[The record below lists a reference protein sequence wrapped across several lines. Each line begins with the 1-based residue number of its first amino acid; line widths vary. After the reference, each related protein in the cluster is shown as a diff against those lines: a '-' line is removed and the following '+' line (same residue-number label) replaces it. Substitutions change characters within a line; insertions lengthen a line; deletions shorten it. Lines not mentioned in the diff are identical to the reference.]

1 VTDKIVC
8 FDFDSTL
15 SKIEGI
21 DELARRVGCGQEM
34 EKLTQSA
41 MNGDLPLEAIYE
53 RRLSIIRPGKSEI
66 KWLAQLYIDEMVEG
80 AVEVVKTLQDNGREV
95 HIISGGLRQAI
106 LPMAKKLGVA
116 DENVHAVSIHYTDDG
131 RYQNY
136 DRLSP
141 LARNGG
147 KAEICK
153 QLAVKGARLF
163 MVGDGNTDLEAKQ
176 AGAFFIGFGGVVERK
191 SVRDKADRF
200 VSDSSLLSVLDY
212 LS

>member
-1 VTDKIVC
+1 MTVNIVC

-21 DELARRVGCGQEM
+21 DELARRAGCGPEM
-34 EKLTQSA
+34 EKLTQLA

-95 HIISGGLRQAI
+95 HIISGGVRQAI
-106 LPMAKKLGVA
+106 LPMAEKLGVA
-116 DENVHAVSIHYTDDG
+116 DENVHAVSIYYTDDG
-131 RYQNY
+131 SYQNY
-136 DRLSP
+136 DRSSP

-153 QLAVKGARLF
+153 QLTINGGELF

-191 SVRDKADRF
+191 AVRDKADRF
-200 VSDSSLLSVLDY
+200 VSDASLLPVLDF
-212 LS
+212 LI

>member
-1 VTDKIVC
+1 MTVKIVC

-21 DELARRVGCGQEM
+21 DELARRAGCGPEM
-34 EKLTQSA
+34 EKLTQLA

-53 RRLSIIRPGKSEI
+53 RRLSIIRPGEPEI

-95 HIISGGLRQAI
+95 HIISGGVRQAI
-106 LPMAKKLGVA
+106 LPMAEKLGVA
-116 DENVHAVSIHYTDDG
+116 NENVHAVSIYYTDDG
-131 RYQNY
+131 SYQNY

-141 LARNGG
+141 LVRNGG

-153 QLAVKGARLF
+153 QLAVNGVELF
-163 MVGDGNTDLEAKQ
+163 MIGDGNTDLEAKQ

-191 SVRDKADRF
+191 TVRDKADRF
-200 VSDSSLLSVLDY
+200 VSDSSLFPVLDF
-212 LS
+212 LL